1 MNDGLIFVC
10 TLEHDIVSYV
20 ESVSTDIQD
29 VMNFIEKY
37 YDKQYPDYC
46 IDKITIWKNNREVG
60 RVTVRYEPLISNC
73 YTFTIIEKGEY
84 INQYIRITP
93 KNKMDFIN
101 HVSNFINHISDF
113 IDIIQSKQE

>member
-1 MNDGLIFVC
+1 MNDSLIFVC
-10 TLEHDIVSYV
+10 ALEHDIVSYV

-60 RVTVRYEPLISNC
+60 RVEERYEPLISNC
-73 YTFTIIEKGEY
+73 YTFTIIETEGY
-84 INQYIRITP
+84 SNQYTRITP
-93 KNKMDFIN
+93 KDIKDFMN
-101 HVSNFINHISDF
+101 CVSDF
-113 IDIIQSKQE
+113 IDTIQSEQE

>member
-1 MNDGLIFVC
+1 MKDSLIFVC

-37 YDKQYPDYC
+37 YDKQYPDYS
-46 IDKITIWKNNREVG
+46 IDKITIWKNNKEVG
-60 RVTVRYEPLISNC
+60 RVEVYEPLTSAC
-73 YTFTIIEKGEY
+73 YKFTIIENGEY
-84 INQYIRITP
+84 INQYISITP

-101 HVSNFINHISDF
+101 HVSNFINHVNDF
-113 IDIIQSKQE
+113 IDMIQSKQE